1 MLRYCLLFLILAPIP
16 LAAGYRAGVGRV
28 DITPREPIA
37 LSGYAGRN
45 RPSEGVTLH
54 LWTKALA
61 IEENPNRRIVILT
74 CDLIGIPREISDV
87 VAARLQKEF
96 HLDRS
101 QILINA
107 SHTHSGPMVWPNLNL
122 LLNAGPEA
130 EQRVKEY
137 SQQLIERMVEAAS
150 AAFRN
155 MEPANLSIGH
165 GSASFAMNRREK
177 AEGGVRIGV
186 NRAGPVDHDV
196 PVLRVTSANGKL
208 LAILFGY
215 ACHNTTLTGD
225 NYQISGDYAGQAQ
238 FLLEKSHPGA
248 AALFL
253 ALCGGDQNPYPRTKQ
268 EHVEQHGKEL
278 ADAVERV
285 LASPMKPVGTPLR
298 TAFRIVEPRFAPHT
312 REDFEKEL
320 KDSNPARV
328 LRAKQML
335 ARYDERR
342 PLHRIPYPVQ
352 SIRFGSDLTLV
363 ALGGEVVVDYALR
376 VKKELGGSE
385 SVIVAGYSNDVMCYI
400 PSRRVLLEGGYEA
413 DTSMIYYGMPGPFAE
428 DVEEIIFG
436 GIRDVLRRVGRRVK

>member
-1 MLRYCLLFLILAPIP
+1 MLRYCLLFLILAPIQ
-16 LAAGYRAGVGRV
+16 LAAAYRAGVGRV

-61 IEENPNRRIVILT
+61 IEENANRRVVILT

-96 HLDRS
+96 HLERS

-107 SHTHSGPMVWPNLNL
+107 SHTHAGPMVWPNLNL

-137 SQQLIERMVEAAS
+137 SRQLIEHMVEAAS
-150 AAFRN
+150 AALRN

-177 AEGGVRIGV
+177 AECGVRIGV
-186 NRAGPVDHDV
+186 NQSGPVDHDV

-208 LAILFGY
+208 LAVLFGY
-215 ACHNTTLTGD
+215 ACHNTTLTGN

-238 FLLEKSHPGA
+238 LLLERSHPGA

-285 LASPMKPVGTPLR
+285 LASQMKPVGTPLR
-298 TAFRIVEPRFAPHT
+298 SAFRIVEPRFAPHT

-320 KDSNPARV
+320 KGSDPFRV